1 MGPNQEHNNKKELKR
16 RGFTLIELLIVMTII
31 GILSGALML
40 TMGSST
46 DKAEATRIVTDLN
59 SLRLAAGLYYADNAG
74 TAMSPDIERLKGYV
88 TAPEK
93 LSGDLYEFKQGENT
107 GQWFV
112 GCKIAAQP
120 QGVRESLKKMAAG
133 NGLRN
138 GVTST
143 DTDTYDGGTSGV
155 YIRVR

>member
-1 MGPNQEHNNKKELKR
+1 MKNRNARK
-16 RGFTLIELLIVMTII
+16 GFTLIELLIVMTII

-74 TAMSPDIERLKGYV
+74 TALSPDIERLKNYV

-93 LSGDLYEFKQGENT
+93 LSGDLYEFKEGENT

-112 GCKIAAQP
+112 GCNLAAQP
-120 QGVRESLKKMAAG
+120 QGVRDSLKKMAAN

-138 GVTST
+138 SVTSS
-143 DTDTYDGGTSGV
+143 DSDTYNGGTSGV

>member
-1 MGPNQEHNNKKELKR
+1 MLQTLKMRAR

-31 GILSGALML
+31 AVLSGSLLL

-74 TAMSPDIERLKGYV
+74 STLSPDIARLKIYV

-93 LSGDLYEFKQGENT
+93 LSGDQYEFTEGENA

-112 GCKIAAQP
+112 GCKIASQP
-120 QGVRESLKKMAAG
+120 QGVRESLKKMAAN

-138 GVTST
+138 GVTSS
-143 DTDTYDGGTSGV
+143 DSDVYDGGTNGV

>member
-1 MGPNQEHNNKKELKR
+1 MKRKKSRK
-16 RGFTLIELLIVMTII
+16 GFTLIELLIVMTVI
-31 GILSGALML
+31 GILSGSLLL

-74 TAMSPDIERLKGYV
+74 SALSPDIERLKTYV

-93 LSGDLYEFKQGENT
+93 ISGDQYEFKEGENK

-120 QGVRESLKKMAAG
+120 EGVRESLKKMAAA

-138 GVTST
+138 SVTSS
-143 DTDTYDGGTSGV
+143 DSDTYNGGTSGV

>member
-1 MGPNQEHNNKKELKR
+1 MTARIKKRAR

-31 GILSGALML
+31 GVLSGSLLL

-74 TAMSPDIERLKGYV
+74 STLSPDITHLKAYV

-93 LSGDLYEFKQGENT
+93 LSGDQYEFKAGENA

-112 GCKIAAQP
+112 GCKIASQP
-120 QGVRESLKKMAAG
+120 QGVRDSLKKMAPN

-138 GVTST
+138 GVTSA
-143 DTDTYDGGTSGV
+143 DNDVYDGGASGV

>member
-1 MGPNQEHNNKKELKR
+1 MTDTNKKRAR

-31 GILSGALML
+31 GVLSGSLLL

-74 TAMSPDIERLKGYV
+74 TTLSPDIARLKVYI

-93 LSGDLYEFKQGENT
+93 LSGDQYMFTEGENAS
-107 GQWFV
+107 QWFV
-112 GCKIAAQP
+112 GCKISTQP
-120 QGVRESLKKMAAG
+120 QGVRESLKKMAAN
-133 NGLRN
+133 NGLRKS
-138 GVTST
+138 VTSS
-143 DTDTYDGGTSGV
+143 DSDVYDGGTSGV